1 MPIAPATPVDHA
13 VINVLTNMD
22 AAVALFQGLGFTLGE
37 RGYHSLGSIN
47 HLMMFPRDYLELV
60 GIEPDAKVVRREVA
74 ESPLG
79 LNGLVFKT
87 ADADACHRSLTERGI
102 PSEPPLAFS
111 RPVTVGGHEHQAKF
125 RTVRLKPGVVPAG
138 RVYFCEHQTPEL
150 VWQPDLPAHANGAV
164 GLGEF
169 VFVTGDP
176 AQDVSL
182 YEKMLSVP
190 ARRVSADESA
200 VVLDDFTIRFMSA
213 QRYAQRFG
221 AGNLDPGG
229 RESFMGA
236 LVIRTTDLAKARE
249 CVAACRG
256 HRNVETEQSA
266 ARLTVQASEAFG
278 CVIEFVE

>member
-1 MPIAPATPVDHA
+1 MPSESATHVDHA
-13 VINVLTNMD
+13 VINVLTHMD
-22 AAVALFQGLGFTLGE
+22 AAVALFRDLGFTLSE

-47 HLMMFPRDYLELV
+47 HLMMFQRDYLELV
-60 GIEPDAKVVRREVA
+60 GIELGAKVVRREVA

-87 ADADACHRSLTERGI
+87 GDAEACQRHLTDRGI
-102 PSEPPLAFS
+102 PCEPPLAFS
-111 RPVTVGGHEHQAKF
+111 RPVSVGGQEHQARF
-125 RTVRLKPGVVPAG
+125 RTVRLKPDVVQAG

-150 VWQPDLPAHANGAV
+150 VWRPDLPAHANGAI
-164 GLGEF
+164 GLSEF

-176 AQDVSL
+176 AQDASL
-182 YEKMLSVP
+182 YEKMLS
-190 ARRVSADESA
+190 ARARPVSAEEIA
-200 VVLDDFTIRFMSA
+200 VALGGFTIRFMSA

-221 AGNLDPGG
+221 AGNLDPDG

-236 LVIRTTDLAKARE
+236 LVVRTSDIGKARA

-256 HRNVETEQSA
+256 TRAVDAEQSA
-266 ARLTVQASEAFG
+266 ARVTVQASEAFG